1 MPFLVFKNC
10 IFFQNLVLSMAYTV
24 AALMRITPLHW
35 AIGHP
40 SAMAPS
46 WSYCSWSSLI
56 LLFFLQCFLHFVSLF
71 LNCQPY
77 FWCRE
82 ASSPLPLALLGPK
95 FVVFIYLSYP
105 LLSCHFS
112 QGVLQHSPML
122 AIPHTPSGLPLV
134 PPLSYGSSQGADQ
147 RSSLL
152 RMLQRPS
159 GQPQELP
166 SSCWLSQ
173 RHFLLHSVAGNAPP
187 TF

>member
-10 IFFQNLVLSMAYTV
+10 IFFHNCVLSMADTV
-24 AALMRITPLHW
+24 AAMKRITPLDW

-56 LLFFLQCFLHFVSLF
+56 LLLFLQCFLHVVSLF
-71 LNCQPY
+71 LNSALFLMQGG
-77 FWCRE
+77 FFTL
-82 ASSPLPLALLGPK
+82 ALALLGPK

-105 LLSCHFS
+105 LLRCYFS
-112 QGVLQHSPML
+112 RGVLQHSLML
-122 AIPHTPSGLPLV
+122 DIPHPPSGRPQV

-147 RSSLL
+147 HSSLL
-152 RMLQRPS
+152 RMLKRPS
-159 GQPQELP
+159 GEPQELP